1 MDDLFEAAEDPPGPV
16 VRKAARGGF
25 GHDVR
30 PAPSR
35 FFQDVQRPDEV
46 DVGRLSRPDLVLG
59 GEIEVASGCGLGHR
73 SPSRYFLCVLEL
85 LSLGPPAFARVRTK
99 QVPNRAQR
107 ALPCFS
113 RLHLVSSTRT
123 MPASEST
130 RAK

>member
-46 DVGRLSRPDLVLG
+46 DVGRPSRPDLVLG
-59 GEIEVASGCGLGHR
+59 GEIEVAAGCGLGHR

-85 LSLGPPAFARVRTK
+85 LPYA
-99 QVPNRAQR
+99 RAQDYGF
-107 ALPCFS
+107 AATVS
-113 RLHLVSSTRT
+113 RGIRWSV
-123 MPASEST
+123 
-130 RAK
+130 